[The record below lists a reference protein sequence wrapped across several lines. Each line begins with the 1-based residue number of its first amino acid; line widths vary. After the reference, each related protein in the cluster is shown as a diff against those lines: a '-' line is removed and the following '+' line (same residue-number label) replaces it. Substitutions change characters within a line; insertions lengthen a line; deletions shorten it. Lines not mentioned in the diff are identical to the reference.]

1 MMTMRKLLISAVLL
15 IVVLLAIVQF
25 SPSLLFW

>member
-1 MMTMRKLLISAVLL
+1 MTMRKLLILSVLL
-15 IVVLLAIVQF
+15 IVVLLAIAQF